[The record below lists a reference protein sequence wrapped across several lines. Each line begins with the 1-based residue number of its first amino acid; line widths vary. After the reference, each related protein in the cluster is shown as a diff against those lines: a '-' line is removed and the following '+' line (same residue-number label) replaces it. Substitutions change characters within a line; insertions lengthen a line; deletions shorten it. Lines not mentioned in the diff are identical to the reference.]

1 MATIPPLP
9 PNRTPSN
16 LFMVLLT
23 GILMEVMELQGKHPR
38 LDSIVKALLIIPMV
52 LTLAILLIAKRF

>member
-1 MATIPPLP
+1 
-9 PNRTPSN
+9 
-16 LFMVLLT
+16 MVLLT